1 MTAEHTSTP
10 PPDTPAT
17 GSRAALAV
25 ACLALFTDMLVY
37 GIAIP
42 VLPLLPATT
51 AAGPAATGLL
61 FASYAVATLAVTPL
75 AGRLVDRTGPRRPLL
90 YGMVGLAAAT
100 LLFAYADSFAL
111 LLLARVLQGV
121 AAGMSW
127 VSGLALI
134 AASTPIATR
143 GRSLG
148 LAMSMVSIGVLVG
161 PPLGGLLVE
170 AFGHR
175 APFLFA
181 AAVALADGLARWF
194 LVRSD
199 PPATDDVAGPL
210 AVVRVPGTVSV
221 LVAVVLGA
229 ATLAAIEPVLPLHL
243 QLTHGLG
250 PLAVG
255 GLFAVIVVTAAVL
268 NPLVGAL
275 VARVDA
281 RLLVGA
287 GGLLAAAALAGLGL
301 AEPLWLVVVA
311 LVVLGVSSALLLAP
325 TTTLIG
331 MQGER
336 ARPPALGGSYAAFN
350 AAYAGGMFV
359 GPLVGGLA
367 TGAGGF
373 AAAAL
378 TLALLTLLG
387 TAATLPRLPTGTS

>member
-1 MTAEHTSTP
+1 MTVRASATSP
-10 PPDTPAT
+10 
-17 GSRAALAV
+17 RAAIAV
-25 ACLALFTDMLVY
+25 ACLALFTDMVVY

-42 VLPLLPATT
+42 VLPLLPATV

-127 VSGLALI
+127 VAGLALI

-143 GRSLG
+143 GRSMG
-148 LAMSMVSIGVLVG
+148 LAMSMVSVGVLAG

-170 AFGHR
+170 AFGTR
-175 APFLFA
+175 APFLVA
-181 AAVALADGLARWF
+181 AALALADGLARYL
-194 LVRSD
+194 LVRTD

-221 LVAVVLGA
+221 LVAVLLGA

-243 QLTHGLG
+243 QTSHGLG

-255 GLFAVIVVTAAVL
+255 GLFAVIILTGAVL
-268 NPLVGAL
+268 NPVIGSLVS
-275 VARVDA
+275 RVDA
-281 RLLVGA
+281 RILVGA
-287 GGLLAAAALAGLGL
+287 GGVLAAAALAGLGL
-301 AEPLWLVVVA
+301 ARPLWLVIIA
-311 LVVLGVSSALLLAP
+311 LIALGASNALILAP
-325 TTTLIG
+325 ATTLMG
-331 MQGER
+331 HQGER

-350 AAYAGGMFV
+350 AAYAAGMFV
-359 GPLVGGLA
+359 GPLLGGAA
-367 TGAGGF
+367 TGVAGFGAAAVLLAALTVLG

-378 TLALLTLLG
+378 
-387 TAATLPRLPTGTS
+387 PRLPAGT